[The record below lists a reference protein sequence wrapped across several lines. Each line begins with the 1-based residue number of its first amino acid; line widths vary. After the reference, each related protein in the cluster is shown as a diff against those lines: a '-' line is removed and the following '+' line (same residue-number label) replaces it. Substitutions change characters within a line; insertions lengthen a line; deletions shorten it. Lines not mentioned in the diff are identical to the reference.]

1 MYVCWSVKGGSG
13 TSVVAC
19 ALAVVLGRER
29 GIGTIVDS
37 SGDAPAILGIP
48 EPAGLGI
55 NDWLQQRGGDRMNI
69 DALRQRC
76 TDSVDLIP
84 RGSAHA
90 TDWGALV
97 GEVDPST
104 TVCDFGTHRP
114 PDSIVDDARA
124 DLLVVRACY
133 LALRRAARLERP
145 PTGVVLIEE
154 PGRALVARDV
164 EVVVRAPVVARVP
177 FDERIARTVDAGLL
191 STRMPDALSG
201 ALTGVL

>member
-29 GIGTIVDS
+29 GAGTIVDGC
-37 SGDAPAILGIP
+37 GDAPAILGMP
-48 EPAGLGI
+48 EPTGLGI
-55 NDWLQQRGGDRMNI
+55 HDWLRQRGDERMSI

-76 TDSVDLIP
+76 TDSVDLIA
-84 RGSAHA
+84 RGTAQG
-90 TDWGALV
+90 DGWGALV
-97 GEVDPST
+97 GEVDAST
-104 TVCDFGTHRP
+104 TVCDFGTQRP
-114 PDSIVDDARA
+114 PDAIVDDARA

-191 STRMPDALSG
+191 STRMPDALAG
-201 ALTGVL
+201 ALSSVL

>member
-29 GIGTIVDS
+29 GAGTIVDAC
-37 SGDAPAILGIP
+37 GDAPAILGMP
-48 EPAGLGI
+48 EPTGLGI
-55 NDWLQQRGGDRMNI
+55 HDWLRQRGDERMDI

-76 TDSVDLIP
+76 TDSVDLIA
-84 RGSAHA
+84 RGTAQG
-90 TDWGALV
+90 DGWGALV
-97 GEVDPST
+97 GEVDAST
-104 TVCDFGTHRP
+104 TVCDFGTQRP
-114 PDSIVDDARA
+114 PGAIVDDARA

-191 STRMPDALSG
+191 STRLPDALAG
-201 ALTGVL
+201 ALSAVL

>member
-29 GIGTIVDS
+29 GAGTIVDAC
-37 SGDAPAILGIP
+37 GDAPAILGMP
-48 EPAGLGI
+48 EPTGLGI
-55 NDWLQQRGGDRMNI
+55 HDWLRQRGDERMDI

-76 TDSVDLIP
+76 TDSVDLIA
-84 RGSAHA
+84 RGTAQG
-90 TDWGALV
+90 DGWGALV
-97 GEVDPST
+97 GEVDAST
-104 TVCDFGTHRP
+104 TVCDFGTQRP

-191 STRMPDALSG
+191 STRLPDALAG
-201 ALTGVL
+201 ALSAVL